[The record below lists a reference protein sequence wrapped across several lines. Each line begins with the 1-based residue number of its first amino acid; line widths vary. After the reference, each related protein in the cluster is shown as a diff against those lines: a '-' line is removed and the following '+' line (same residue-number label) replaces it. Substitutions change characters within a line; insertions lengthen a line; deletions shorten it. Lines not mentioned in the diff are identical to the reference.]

1 MLLERMR
8 IASIA
13 VVVATIA
20 CSAGDSS
27 KITAQTPAAGAAS
40 MSAGQHDSKG
50 DDNLN
55 WAPAPPIFPKG
66 AEFAV
71 VQGDPSVAGEIFTVR
86 LRFPNG
92 YIIPPHR
99 HPTDEHV
106 TVLKGTFM
114 VGLGE
119 NYSASALTPL
129 KELAF
134 ITAPANMAHFA
145 SARGQTEVQVHAIG
159 PFQLTYVH
167 PEDDPTK

>member
-20 CSAGDSS
+20 CSAGQSS

-55 WAPAPPIFPKG
+55 WGPAPPIFPKG

-99 HPTDEHV
+99 HPTAHGAGGRFRRQLE
-106 TVLKGTFM
+106 FPR
-114 VGLGE
+114 
-119 NYSASALTPL
+119 ALRR
-129 KELAF
+129 
-134 ITAPANMAHFA
+134 
-145 SARGQTEVQVHAIG
+145 SARRDAPSREPLRRTTRARASCLRRAGR
-159 PFQLTYVH
+159 
-167 PEDDPTK
+167 